1 MIRRGEV
8 TDIALIWEILRGLEI
23 CLRTTRDVLNNM
35 LVSRNE
41 VLVSLLFKK
50 KRIDSLHA
58 SSFTTKVGTASHK
71 TLRQELYASMTTP
84 IIIYNLFTV
93 VLSFPTSLFAGHFWS
108 FASIQAAVS

>member
-8 TDIALIWEILRGLEI
+8 TDIALIWGILCGLEI
-23 CLRTTRDVLNNM
+23 CLRTRDVLNNM

-41 VLVSLLFKK
+41 VLVSLFKNK
-50 KRIDSLHA
+50 KMIDSLHA